1 MLIKNG
7 SIVTAE
13 GIRKADLYVE
23 LGRIRDI
30 KKSISPIG
38 KEHVIDAN
46 GLFVLPGMIDAHV
59 HLRDFRE
66 VLKEDFFSGTSAAL
80 AGGVTSIID
89 MPNNSLP
96 TISIPALEA
105 KKHVAQRKAICN
117 YGFHFGATMDN
128 FHQATL
134 ACQDQSVASLKI
146 YLGSST
152 GSLLVDDFSAFYR
165 HLANFKKPIT
175 LHAEDEHAIR
185 HFSKTILGKSAQ
197 DHNKIRNPT
206 VAELAVSRAISTAK
220 ETTARIHI
228 CHASTKKEIDLVSQA
243 KKQKIKITCEVT
255 PHHLFLDESFTKT
268 LGNYAKVNPPLRSK
282 KEQAALWAALA
293 NGKIDMIA
301 TDHAPHSKDE
311 KEKPYSEAPSGLPE
325 LDTALLLLLDA
336 VNRKK
341 LTLEQVV
348 NLYSTSPSK
357 IFNIYNKGEIA
368 VGMDAD
374 FTIVNLKKETKITS
388 EMLFT
393 KCGWSPYEGWKLKG
407 RIEKT
412 ILGGKIA
419 FDGESILARIGDGRE
434 LKFLN

>member
-7 SIVTAE
+7 SIVTPE
-13 GIRKADLYVE
+13 GVRKADLYVE

-38 KEHVIDAN
+38 KEHVIDAT

-66 VLKEDFFSGTSAAL
+66 VLKEDYFSGTSAAL

-96 TISIPALEA
+96 TISISALEA
-105 KKHVAQRKAICN
+105 KKHVARNKAICN

-165 HLANFKKPIT
+165 HLTNFKKPIT

-206 VAELAVSRAISTAK
+206 VAELAVSRAISSAK
-220 ETTARIHI
+220 KTNARIHI

-243 KKQKIKITCEVT
+243 KKQKINITCEVT
-255 PHHLFLDESFTKT
+255 PHHLFLDESYTKT
-268 LGNYAKVNPPLRSK
+268 LGNFAKVNPPLRSK
-282 KEQAALWAALA
+282 KEQAALWAALSK
-293 NGKIDMIA
+293 NKIDMIA
-301 TDHAPHSKDE
+301 TDHAPHLKDE
-311 KEKPYSEAPSGLPE
+311 KEKPYLEAPSGLPE
-325 LDTALLLLLDA
+325 LDTALLLLLDS
-336 VNRKK
+336 VNKK
-341 LTLEQVV
+341 KMTLEQLV

-368 VGMDAD
+368 IGKDAD
-374 FTIVNLKKETKITS
+374 FTIVNLKKETKITP
-388 EMLFT
+388 EMLYT

-407 RIEKT
+407 KIEKT